1 LVSGC
6 SDDKAADGNFSM
18 PPMPVEVVQVKADNV
33 SDLFEAVGTIEAI
46 EAITV
51 VSEIDAIVISLP
63 FNEGSYIKQG
73 GLIAQLDDSQLSAE
87 VLRAEALYDQSKANY
102 NRIKAIVEQKAG
114 TQQALDNAAADL
126 KVAEAN
132 LNFAKARLNKA
143 HIVAPFSGSIGA
155 RKISVGTFLRTG
167 DAITELAN
175 LNEIRVSFS
184 APERFLSQLK
194 RGAEVTVSS
203 PVYPGHEVKGKIIAI
218 DPVIDSGTRTAQITA
233 RVQNPDQKFRSGMS
247 ANISVVLEERPNAL
261 TIPTEAVFVNGNQS
275 LVYIVK
281 PDSTVAPAPVTL
293 GLQLSD
299 VVEILSG
306 LEQGMQIVTAGHQK
320 LFPGAKVIP
329 INNQEPSAQQ

>member
-1 LVSGC
+1 
-6 SDDKAADGNFSM
+6 
-18 PPMPVEVVQVKADNV
+18 
-33 SDLFEAVGTIEAI
+33 
-46 EAITV
+46 V
-51 VSEIDAIVISLP
+51 VSEIDAAVVSLP
-63 FNEGSYIKQG
+63 FQEGSYIKSG
-73 GLIAQLDDSQLSAE
+73 ELIAQLDDSQLSAE

-143 HIVAPFSGSIGA
+143 HIVAPFSGTIGA
-155 RKISVGTFLRTG
+155 RKVSIGTFLRTG

-175 LNEIRVSFS
+175 LNEVRVSFS

-203 PVYPGHEVKGKIIAI
+203 PVYPGYEVKGKIIAI
-218 DPVIDSGTRTAQITA
+218 DPVIDAGTRTAQITA
-233 RVQNPDQKFRSGMS
+233 RVQNPEQKFRSGMS
-247 ANISVVLEERPNAL
+247 ANISVVLNERPSAL
-261 TIPTEAVFVNGNQS
+261 TIPTEAVFANGDQT
-275 LVYIVK
+275 LVYIVNR
-281 PDSTVAPAPVTL
+281 DSTVAPAPVTL

-299 VVEILSG
+299 VVEVVSG
-306 LEQGMQIVTAGHQK
+306 LEEGTQIVTAGHQK

-329 INNQEPSAQQ
+329 VNNQMSSPQQ